1 MWKRKGDTMKAVYEE
16 LNGDMAVFIVDD
28 VQKTYHM
35 PVGKL
40 PADAE
45 INDVYTVKVTGDE
58 IVLLE
63 KLPHERE
70 ARLKS
75 ARAKREELLR
85 RKKLP

>member
-16 LNGDMAVFIVDD
+16 LNGDIAVFIVDD
-28 VQKTYHM
+28 VQEIYHM

-40 PADAE
+40 PVDAE
-45 INDVYTVKVTGDE
+45 VGDVYAVKVIGNE

>member
-1 MWKRKGDTMKAVYEE
+1 MKAVYEE

-45 INDVYTVKVTGDE
+45 IGDVYAVKVIGNE